1 VTTDETRSDRMLENG
16 YGVESVRKAVRLLQ
30 ALARG
35 DGGVG
40 VSALARELS
49 LGKASAFRLLQTLTE
64 LGLVEQDGETRRYRL
79 GPELVILGQAAS
91 EAVDFRR
98 SARPVMEQLSGQAGM
113 PSYLNVPGARDVVCL
128 EHVPSLAGI
137 DLYGKAGHTM
147 PYHACPSGLVLLAFG
162 PGERFERAASA
173 GLQRYARN
181 TITNQR
187 RLRAALRE
195 VRARGYAV
203 GVDDLEDGVTSVA
216 APIRD
221 VHGAVVG
228 ALGLAGFSHLW
239 VGRLDALAE
248 NVTRAAAE
256 ISLAG
261 RPARARAGDASRA
274 RQRPQGAEERGVG
287 GGGSMSGGAAAG
299 RGWAS

>member
-1 VTTDETRSDRMLENG
+1 LLEAG
-16 YGVESVRKAVRLLQ
+16 YGIESVRKAVRLLQ

-49 LGKASAFRLLQTLTE
+49 VGKATAFRLLQTLME
-64 LGLVEQDGETRRYRL
+64 LGLVQQDGETRRYRL
-79 GPELVILGQAAS
+79 GPELVVLGQAAS

-98 SARPVMEQLSGQAGM
+98 SARPVMERLSEQAGM

-162 PGERFERAASA
+162 PADRLERAIDL
-173 GLQRYARN
+173 GLARYARN
-181 TITNQR
+181 TITSQR
-187 RLRAALRE
+187 RLRATLRD
-195 VRARGYAV
+195 VSAQGYAI
-203 GVDDLEDGVTSVA
+203 GVDDLEDGVTSAA

-221 VHGAVVG
+221 LQGAVIG

-239 VGRLDALAE
+239 EGRQEALIAS
-248 NVTRAAAE
+248 VR
-256 ISLAG
+256 
-261 RPARARAGDASRA
+261 RAGDEISAVGRPRVA
-274 RQRPQGAEERGVG
+274 RGTAGSVAAIAVQKREGLEEVG
-287 GGGSMSGGAAAG
+287 L
-299 RGWAS
+299 

>member
-1 VTTDETRSDRMLENG
+1 VTTPGAAPDRLLEAG
-16 YGVESVRKAVRLLQ
+16 YGIESVRKAVRLLQ

-49 LGKASAFRLLQTLTE
+49 VGKATAFRLLQTLME
-64 LGLVEQDGETRRYRL
+64 LGLVQQDGETRRYRL
-79 GPELVILGQAAS
+79 GPELVVLGQAAS

-98 SARPVMEQLSGQAGM
+98 SARPVMQRLSEQAGM

-162 PGERFERAASA
+162 PADRLERAIDL
-173 GLQRYARN
+173 GLARYARN
-181 TITNQR
+181 TITSQR
-187 RLRAALRE
+187 RLRATLRD
-195 VRARGYAV
+195 VSAQGYAI
-203 GVDDLEDGVTSVA
+203 GVDDLEDGVTSAA

-221 VHGAVVG
+221 LQGAVIG

-239 VGRLDALAE
+239 EGRQEALIAS
-248 NVTRAAAE
+248 VR
-256 ISLAG
+256 
-261 RPARARAGDASRA
+261 RAGDEISAVGRPRVA
-274 RQRPQGAEERGVG
+274 RGTAGSVAAIAVQKREGLEEVG
-287 GGGSMSGGAAAG
+287 L
-299 RGWAS
+299 